1 MHDMLIISIILI
13 LLLSLLIIE
22 KRMLQKSIRFMSL
35 RIHVNGTRGKSSVT
49 EYVAAGIAS
58 SRHEVMAKI
67 TGIIPSTIHNGFIQ
81 PVNRTGAAR
90 VQEQVNILRL
100 AFRKKVKTMVM
111 ECMSIAPELQKL
123 EGSIFKPHFYVI
135 TNIRDDH
142 REEMGKDIE
151 SQAEAICNA
160 IPANCKVI
168 TSERQFLKKIE
179 EKASALNSTVIT
191 TGELEDRLR
200 KRLPY
205 GIFPENVSLA
215 LTVCKEAGIDP
226 ELAEKGIMN
235 WISNIKSP
243 VITIHAGGKKIR
255 FLNAFSVNDIYS
267 TESFIGHWK
276 EVSDYTGRLSII
288 LNTRADRPV
297 RTDLFSEWIAGNIR
311 SFDKIILTGNHRKRA
326 KYKLSRSGVEK
337 EKVICWNR
345 GEIRNPLKSLV
356 SSVEDGSFV
365 TGVGNIGGE
374 GFHIIN
380 ELR

>member
-1 MHDMLIISIILI
+1 
-13 LLLSLLIIE
+13 
-22 KRMLQKSIRFMSL
+22 MLQKSIRFMSL

-49 EYVAAGIAS
+49 EYVAAGIAAS
-58 SRHEVMAKI
+58 HGEVMAKI
-67 TGIIPSTIHNGFIQ
+67 TGIIPSTIHNGVIQ
-81 PVNRTGAAR
+81 PVDRNGAAR
-90 VQEQVNILRL
+90 VQEQVAILRS

-151 SQAEAICNA
+151 SQADAICSA

-168 TSERQFLKKIE
+168 TNEKHFIKKIE
-179 EKASALNSTVIT
+179 EKASASHSTVIT
-191 TGELEDRLR
+191 TGELDERLR
-200 KRLPY
+200 KQLPF
-205 GIFPENVSLA
+205 GIFPENVALA

-226 ELAEKGIMN
+226 DLAETGILH

-243 VITIHAGGKKIR
+243 VTTIRHGGKEIR
-255 FLNAFSVNDIYS
+255 FLNAFSVNDIAS

-276 EVSDYTGRLSII
+276 ELSDHTGRLSVI

-297 RTDLFSEWIAGNIR
+297 RTDLFSEWIAKNSW
-311 SFDKIILTGNHRKRA
+311 SFDKIIVTGNHRKRA
-326 KYKLSRSGVEK
+326 KFKLSRSGVEK
-337 EKVICWNR
+337 EKVISWNR
-345 GEIRNPLKSLV
+345 RETRNAVRSLV
-356 SSVEDGSFV
+356 NCVEDGSFV
-365 TGVGNIGGE
+365 TGVGNVGGE